1 MTKMLIWKNYFTNLF
16 RHNSSELMQQCTL
29 TYIPGRLH
37 SFRKKLV
44 NEFYID
50 EELYYRCNIEECVKP
65 YQKLNKLYDISHNRN
80 FGNVVNFPKDDVLF
94 DINPDSALQIIPNKY
109 INVSVIKS
117 LSINK
122 TYEKSIPSENG
133 PDIFIHIKLLQD
145 PLPCMYSHCVFQ
157 ISINEVIITDE
168 NFSTT
173 LGRGNVIQKNLR
185 RDIRQELTSIIYS
198 NIIDTNSM
206 TEIIT
211 DL

>member
-1 MTKMLIWKNYFTNLF
+1 
-16 RHNSSELMQQCTL
+16 
-29 TYIPGRLH
+29 
-37 SFRKKLV
+37 
-44 NEFYID
+44 
-50 EELYYRCNIEECVKP
+50 
-65 YQKLNKLYDISHNRN
+65 
-80 FGNVVNFPKDDVLF
+80 
-94 DINPDSALQIIPNKY
+94 
-109 INVSVIKS
+109 
-117 LSINK
+117 
-122 TYEKSIPSENG
+122 
-133 PDIFIHIKLLQD
+133 
-145 PLPCMYSHCVFQ
+145 LPCMYSHCVFQ